1 MSATDQSSITNVAA
15 DITTALQSSDEQ
27 TASSLQTLSL
37 VHQARISQVTRYS
50 TAVTAHYGAA
60 SPEATAAQAAVS
72 ASQAVA
78 VRSDVVNRELNTPA
92 PAVPAGGWVLH
103 GHVYDANGAPVSAQ
117 TVFLATAQGAFQS
130 EYGYAYTD
138 DTGYYSLTVDAPAV
152 APAPPPAG
160 NEPAA
165 ASTAEL
171 CLAVTNQKRQ
181 LVYLSSTPFEPTAG
195 TATYNYAHLS
205 AGGQTIGVPPRGAKN
220 PAPPPAPKSG
230 KSPPSKPPAKRSGAT

>member
-1 MSATDQSSITNVAA
+1 VVA
-15 DITTALQSSDEQ
+15 
-27 TASSLQTLSL
+27 
-37 VHQARISQVTRYS
+37 
-50 TAVTAHYGAA
+50 AHYGAA
-60 SPEATAAQAAVS
+60 SPEATAAQAALS

-78 VRSDVVNRELNTPA
+78 VRSDVVNRQLNTPA
-92 PAVPAGGWVLH
+92 PAVPAGGWVLY

-160 NEPAA
+160 NGPAA
-165 ASTAEL
+165 ASTPEL